1 MLTKQE
7 YKVIKHYI
15 EREMNGTWLV
25 EANRS
30 GAQYMAEYVL
40 NMLSRY
46 TTEEEAEQSIDCD
59 AINKALQDGKITLV
73 RSKHG
78 VAVVPSQSW
87 DCYVKSDETDQ
98 EQWDRLDG
106 HQKCVK
112 AAVDAARKIQELGLG
127 YRKQEDQDKILN
139 SGSLTIR
146 KNENGKYEYVSETQ
160 SDVDAG
166 TVWDVLERLERLE
179 KGFGTIATIIL
190 QQHTFAPF
198 HDIQNNITKLREIMN
213 QHL

>member
-7 YKVIKHYI
+7 YETIEQKVCDDANLIYWNHKKFI
-15 EREMNGTWLV
+15 EKELILKFLK
-25 EANRS
+25 
-30 GAQYMAEYVL
+30 EYVHPDQGKQ
-40 NMLSRY
+40 
-46 TTEEEAEQSIDCD
+46 EEQNIDCD
-59 AINKALQDGKITLV
+59 AINKALQDGKITFV
-73 RSKHG
+73 RSEHG
-78 VAVVPSQSW
+78 VAVVPSQSP

-106 HQKCVK
+106 HQRCVK

-127 YRKQEDQDKILN
+127 YRKQEDQDKILK

-160 SDVDAG
+160 SDIDAG

-198 HDIQNNITKLREIMN
+198 HDIQNNITKLREMIN
-213 QHL
+213 EE